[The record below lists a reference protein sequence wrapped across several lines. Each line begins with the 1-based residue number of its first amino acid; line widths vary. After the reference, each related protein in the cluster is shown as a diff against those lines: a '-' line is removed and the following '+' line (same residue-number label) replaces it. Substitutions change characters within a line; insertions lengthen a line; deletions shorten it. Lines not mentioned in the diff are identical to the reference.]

1 MSLSRVRGSLAVR
14 SRGGRSAPSASCWCA
29 GRAGRQRERPG
40 AGRGWLGTDTGRA
53 ERRARGESRLPGVGP
68 ARENAVRHGNPWERV
83 EASPPGAIF
92 TPPALL
98 RFWSFLRRAR
108 RQTHSVTGLS
118 LPRGFVHS
126 CLHTPLHIP
135 RCRGGSPRPSGPVSN
150 AIRASGSG
158 RLPCCTTRPAPTSGA
173 TTRYPTTAPP
183 RTPAMSP
190 RSSPGSSPTTGSRVW
205 STYRPLRAGGF
216 VVEGRPPLMACR
228 PGEAVEPPAVAGVAV
243 AVVTADGDLHDV
255 AVAQHAAYAEPEP
268 PGPADVARLRAT
280 VDRGG
285 VVALARDTGTTQPV
299 GGGLCA
305 APVDGVSE
313 LAAVGVIESHRRR
326 GIATAVTA
334 LLTRSAHA
342 RGARLV
348 WLEPA
353 GEREAA
359 VYARVGFRPDGHK
372 LWISLPGG

>member
-1 MSLSRVRGSLAVR
+1 MSAHAFAHTEVSRLVA
-14 SRGGRSAPSASCWCA
+14 ASI
-29 GRAGRQRERPG
+29 RAGLERNPG
-40 AGRGWLGTDTGRA
+40 
-53 ERRARGESRLPGVGP
+53 ERVGP
-68 ARENAVRHGNPWERV
+68 FTVLYDPASTNVWRNYAVPDD
-83 EASPPGAIF
+83 
-92 TPPALL
+92 
-98 RFWSFLRRAR
+98 
-108 RQTHSVTGLS
+108 
-118 LPRGFVHS
+118 
-126 CLHTPLHIP
+126 
-135 RCRGGSPRPSGPVSN
+135 
-150 AIRASGSG
+150 
-158 RLPCCTTRPAPTSGA
+158 GA
-173 TTRYPTTAPP
+173 TPDAGDVAALVSWFVAHDRVPRLEYVPAAAP
-183 RTPAMSP
+183 AVE
-190 RSSPGSSPTTGSRVW
+190 GV
-205 STYRPLRAGGF
+205 LRAGGF

-228 PGEAVEPPAVAGVAV
+228 PGEA
-243 AVVTADGDLHDV
+243 
-255 AVAQHAAYAEPEP
+255 
-268 PGPADVARLRAT
+268 
-280 VDRGG
+280 
-285 VVALARDTGTTQPV
+285 V